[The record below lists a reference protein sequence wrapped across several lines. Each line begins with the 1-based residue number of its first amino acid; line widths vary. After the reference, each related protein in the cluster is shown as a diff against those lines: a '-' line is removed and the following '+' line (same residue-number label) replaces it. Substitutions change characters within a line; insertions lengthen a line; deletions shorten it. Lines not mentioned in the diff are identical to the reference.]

1 MGRIVIFS
9 IISHFESNEGD
20 AETSGAKDETDSTDT
35 SIALKQVYFASGT
48 TGTIQC
54 SRKSI
59 INPLSRFVSV
69 PESTTLKGD
78 IQQQSICSGQ
88 TKGKSALV
96 SPSTA
101 HKGCVLRCLRKDRA
115 PSPEGHRRILYSF
128 LFEYLDK
135 YYGNHPYPC
144 DRYCQY

>member
-9 IISHFESNEGD
+9 VISHFESNEGD
-20 AETSGAKDETDSTDT
+20 AETSGAKDETDSTGT
-35 SIALKQVYFASGT
+35 SIALKQVYFASRRNSGT
-48 TGTIQC
+48 FNALE
-54 SRKSI
+54 KSI
-59 INPLSRFVSV
+59 INSLSRFVSV
-69 PESTTLKGD
+69 PESTTLKGG

-101 HKGCVLRCLRKDRA
+101 HKGCVLRCLHKDRA
-115 PSPEGHRRILYSF
+115 PSPEGHRRILKTF

-144 DRYCQY
+144 DRYCQ